1 MIMCVICYNY
11 THTSLIHYIVL
22 YCNAYMYTGKT
33 TLLDVLSGRKNT
45 GTIKGGMF
53 INKQPKDEHK
63 FRYSIGI

>member
-1 MIMCVICYNY
+1 M
-11 THTSLIHYIVL
+11 YI
-22 YCNAYMYTGKT
+22 GKT

-63 FRYSIGI
+63 FRCVYMCLYM